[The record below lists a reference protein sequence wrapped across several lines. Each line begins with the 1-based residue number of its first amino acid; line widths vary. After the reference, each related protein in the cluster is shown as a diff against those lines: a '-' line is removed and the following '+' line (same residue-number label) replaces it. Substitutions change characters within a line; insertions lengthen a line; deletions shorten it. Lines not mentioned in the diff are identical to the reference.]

1 VRITFSFRFQRLLR
15 RNAGANRQR
24 LAGTQSCDSGDS
36 RPAASSMDASRK
48 SKCSACLPSTGV
60 AGASVTFARSVGKQA
75 LLPQRVR
82 RGVSTGSNKEV
93 SVEISDEGIQSADSA
108 SRDEWSHFSKYSE
121 SKNAFIVY
129 KGDCIYVILPK
140 RAFDIDGVDRFR
152 MLIEAKLPRS

>member
-1 VRITFSFRFQRLLR
+1 MRAGNPSARHVYLLLASLVLVSLLLAQWVSKRSFL
-15 RNAGANRQR
+15 NAY
-24 LAGTQSCDSGDS
+24 
-36 RPAASSMDASRK
+36 
-48 SKCSACLPSTGV
+48 
-60 AGASVTFARSVGKQA
+60 
-75 LLPQRVR
+75 R